1 MWPLGGTPPGMLPG
15 TVKRVNKPKA
25 PLDQIPI
32 TVDFRSALDIIECD
46 TLLGTAVPAVSS
58 VRNDDTVSDL
68 VFIPPPVFSTDL
80 TRVTLWFAGG
90 TAVFEYLITIVA
102 RSAGNQVL
110 ERSFILP
117 VYNR

>member
-1 MWPLGGTPPGMLPG
+1 MWPLGGTPPGMLAS
-15 TVKRVNKPKA
+15 TVKRIQKPKA

-32 TVDFRSALDIIECD
+32 TVDFRGALEIVDCD
-46 TLLGTAVPAVSS
+46 TLLSTSVPTVTTA
-58 VRNDDTVSDL
+58 RNDGTTSDL
-68 VFIPPPVFSTDL
+68 VFIPPPVFNDDL

-90 TAVFEYLITIVA
+90 TAAFEYLITVVIQ
-102 RSAGNQVL
+102 STDSQVI